1 MLSCFFLDSSPNCQ
15 ETSQASPGL
24 PFALLTGSQ
33 NTLKVLNHHSVSW
46 SNNPATNV
54 YSLIG
59 SSLVSTLV
67 VPFWRFPSRFFK
79 FSMNLSAQTNLSSAI
94 TGSRSPADILSVI
107 CSVEVPAEPWVSPDD
122 RSSRDWALAFPN
134 LELSS
139 HLGQLPFSRRMD
151 LGPQSHWDRKGLG

>member
-1 MLSCFFLDSSPNCQ
+1 MLWGYVEVDSRSKPKSVPCLILYREVNELSQIPFDSICLKLVACCPAFFLDSSPNCQ

-24 PFALLTGSQ
+24 PFTLLTGSQ

-67 VPFWRFPSRFFK
+67 VPF
-79 FSMNLSAQTNLSSAI
+79 
-94 TGSRSPADILSVI
+94 
-107 CSVEVPAEPWVSPDD
+107 
-122 RSSRDWALAFPN
+122 
-134 LELSS
+134 
-139 HLGQLPFSRRMD
+139 
-151 LGPQSHWDRKGLG
+151 